1 MSTGSSDHTSAIN
14 RYETTKT
21 VRWVD
26 TDASGMVH
34 TSALIRMMEE
44 TEYAFLRS
52 RGLSVVLTDGR
63 GLMGFPR
70 LSAEIEVV
78 DSVGFDSEVRVE
90 IFLMV
95 VDGKS
100 VCYEFLIR
108 DDKDMTVATG
118 KFQVAVCRFPTG
130 EAPYAILT
138 PEYVIEALTKPGA
151 IRSDGF
157 QPSH

>member
-1 MSTGSSDHTSAIN
+1 MSTGSSDHSSAIN
-14 RYETTKT
+14 RFETSKT

-26 TDASGMVH
+26 TDTSGMVH

-70 LSAEIEVV
+70 LSAEVNIANP
-78 DSVGFDSEVRVE
+78 VGFDSEVRVE

-100 VCYEFLIR
+100 VCYEFLVH
-108 DDKDMTVATG
+108 DEEDKTIATG
-118 KFQVAVCRFPTG
+118 KFVVAVCRFPTG
-130 EAPYAILT
+130 EPPYAILT
-138 PEYVIEALTKPGA
+138 PEYIIEALTKPGA
-151 IRSDGF
+151 VVVASSRN
-157 QPSH
+157 PV

>member
-1 MSTGSSDHTSAIN
+1 MSSSDHTSAIN
-14 RYETTKT
+14 RLATTRT

-52 RGLSVVLTDGR
+52 RGLSVVLTDSR

-70 LSAEIEVV
+70 LSAEIEILNP
-78 DSVGFDSEVRVE
+78 VGFDAEVQVE
-90 IFLMV
+90 IFLML

-100 VCYEFLIR
+100 VFYEFLITAA
-108 DDKDMTVATG
+108 DGVTVATG
-118 KFQVAVCRFPTG
+118 KFVVAVCRFPTG
-130 EAPYAILT
+130 EPPYAILT

-151 IRSDGF
+151 IVRM
-157 QPSH
+157 

>member
-1 MSTGSSDHTSAIN
+1 MSSDATDSTQIIN
-14 RYETTKT
+14 RLTAKKI

-70 LSAEIEVV
+70 LSAEIEVKNP
-78 DSVGFDSEVRVE
+78 VGFDAELTVE
-90 IFLMV
+90 ICLTQ

-100 VCYEFLIR
+100 IRYEFSIQDTDEEL
-108 DDKDMTVATG
+108 VATG
-118 KFQVAVCRFPTG
+118 KFHVAVCRFPNG
-130 EAPYAILT
+130 EPPYAILT

-151 IRSDGF
+151 IVSF
-157 QPSH
+157 

>member
-1 MSTGSSDHTSAIN
+1 MSPSSPDYASAIN
-14 RYETTKT
+14 RFETSKT

-52 RGLSVVLTDGR
+52 RGLSVVLTDSR
-63 GLMGFPR
+63 GMMGFPR
-70 LSAEIEVV
+70 LSAEIEIENP
-78 DSVGFDSEVRVE
+78 VGFDSEVRVQ

-100 VCYEFLIR
+100 VWYEFLIR
-108 DDKDMTVATG
+108 DEQDATVATG
-118 KFQVAVCRFPTG
+118 KFVVAVCRFPSG
-130 EAPYAILT
+130 EPPYAILT

-151 IRSDGF
+151 IVTM
-157 QPSH
+157 

>member
-1 MSTGSSDHTSAIN
+1 
-14 RYETTKT
+14 
-21 VRWVD
+21 
-26 TDASGMVH
+26 MVH
-34 TSALIRMMEE
+34 ASALIRMMEE

-70 LSAEIEVV
+70 LSASIEIQNP
-78 DSVGFDSEVRVE
+78 VGFDSEVSVQ

-100 VCYEFLIR
+100 VSYEFLIR
-108 DDKDMTVATG
+108 DQNHLTVATG
-118 KFQVAVCRFPTG
+118 KFVVAVCRFPSG
-130 EAPYAILT
+130 ELPYAILT
-138 PEYVIEALTKPGA
+138 PEFVIEALTKPGA
-151 IRSDGF
+151 IRCDGF

>member
-1 MSTGSSDHTSAIN
+1 MSPGSPDHASAIN
-14 RYETTKT
+14 RFETTKT

-52 RGLSVVLTDGR
+52 RGLSVVLTDSR

-70 LSAEIEVV
+70 LSAAVSIEN
-78 DSVGFDSEVRVE
+78 SVGFDTEVSVE

-100 VCYEFLIR
+100 VTYEFLIR
-108 DDKDMTVATG
+108 DKENMTVATG
-118 KFQVAVCRFPTG
+118 KFVVAVCRFPRG
-130 EAPYAILT
+130 EPPYAILT

-151 IRSDGF
+151 IVTM
-157 QPSH
+157 

>member
-1 MSTGSSDHTSAIN
+1 MSSGSPDHASAIN
-14 RYETTKT
+14 RFETTKT

-34 TSALIRMMEE
+34 TTALIRMMEE
-44 TEYAFLRS
+44 TEYGFLRS
-52 RGLSVVLTDGR
+52 RGLSVVLTNGR

-70 LSAEIEVV
+70 LSAAVSIENP
-78 DSVGFDSEVRVE
+78 VGFDAEVSVE

-100 VCYEFLIR
+100 VTYEFLIR
-108 DDKDMTVATG
+108 DKEENVTVATG
-118 KFQVAVCRFPTG
+118 EFVVAVCRFPPG
-130 EAPYAILT
+130 EPPYAILT

-151 IRSDGF
+151 IVTM
-157 QPSH
+157 

>member
-1 MSTGSSDHTSAIN
+1 MSSGSPDHASAIN
-14 RYETTKT
+14 RFETTKT

-70 LSAEIEVV
+70 LSAAVSIEN
-78 DSVGFDSEVRVE
+78 SVGFDAEVRVE

-100 VCYEFLIR
+100 VTYEFLIR
-108 DDKDMTVATG
+108 DKENMTVATG
-118 KFQVAVCRFPTG
+118 KFVVAVCRFPRG
-130 EAPYAILT
+130 EPPYAILT

-151 IRSDGF
+151 IVTM
-157 QPSH
+157 

>member
-1 MSTGSSDHTSAIN
+1 MSSGSSDHSSAIN
-14 RYETTKT
+14 RFETSKT

-52 RGLSVVLTDGR
+52 RALSVVLTDGR

-70 LSAEIEVV
+70 LSAEVEIVNP
-78 DSVGFDSEVRVE
+78 VGFDVEVRVE

-108 DDKDMTVATG
+108 DEEDMTVATG
-118 KFQVAVCRFPTG
+118 KFRVAVCRFPPG
-130 EAPYAILT
+130 EPPYAILT

-151 IRSDGF
+151 VAVAS
-157 QPSH
+157 SHNPF

>member
-1 MSTGSSDHTSAIN
+1 MLPTSSNREDAIN
-14 RYETTKT
+14 QFRIEKT

-70 LSAEIEVV
+70 LSAEIEIANP
-78 DSVGFDSEVRVE
+78 VGFDTLLSVE
-90 IFLMV
+90 IFLML

-100 VCYEFLIR
+100 VRYEFLIS
-108 DDKDMTVATG
+108 DEENSIVATG
-118 KFQVAVCRFPTG
+118 KFQVAVCRFPPG

-151 IRSDGF
+151 IITM
-157 QPSH
+157 